1 MNDGD
6 DHDYDDYHGGQ
17 LADLVVV
24 FLLFWDFF
32 KNECDH

>member
-17 LADLVVV
+17 LADLMF
-24 FLLFWDFF
+24 FLLFWDFL
-32 KNECDH
+32 KNEYDH